1 VTAISATPAL
11 ARVSIRPIGGPG
23 QGSRRFGLRGQ
34 LAAAGLGAVVVTATL
49 LTGLGGWQVQ
59 QLADGA
65 GRDVTALADDA
76 LATTAQQSAVLVQ
89 TQVATLTERMEAD
102 LRVAQR
108 IAQETGD
115 VTFGKPISWSAVN
128 QFTQESTEISAP
140 AMLLG
145 GAPLGQNRDMEVRT
159 PVVDDI
165 ADLLGEAVTIF
176 QKVGDGDMLR
186 VATSVQTADGARAI
200 GTYIPATMADGSA
213 NAVVGAL
220 LSGKVFTGTATV
232 VGQTFVTG
240 YGPIEVGGEVVGA
253 VFVGMPQA
261 EMDLPLR
268 ETLAQTTVGAGGYV
282 TVMDSAGSWVVPPP
296 GAAEGASALEA
307 VDVEGTA
314 YGQQLLDAGDALADG
329 ATSQVHVDLADGG
342 ATVEVARFA
351 PWGWTIGA
359 WGMDVDRN
367 AAVDRLAS
375 GAQSL
380 LRTSVLVALAVIAVV
395 AGAVMVLSG
404 RLVGRVRRLTAAMTR
419 VAGRDLSGE
428 VVPEG
433 TDEIG
438 QMGVAVQ
445 DAVEAMRAALGHM
458 AQSAEALGSTGEAL
472 EASTQGVDGTTS
484 DTLRASAQAAGVASQ
499 VSAEMESVTAALTE
513 MRTSIESVA
522 VDVHAASAQVSQAV
536 SITSDATGS
545 ASRLRESS
553 ARIAAVLAT
562 ITQIAEQTN
571 LLALNA
577 TIEAARAGVAGQG
590 FAVVA
595 GEVKELARQ
604 TATAIKDIAP
614 VLTAVTTDADEVGA
628 AIERIAGAISE
639 ANDHQSSIAAMVEE
653 QTATTTEIERN
664 LIAASDGSRGIAE
677 NLAGVAQVAESG
689 RNQVEQLREVVGE
702 MSQVAARLS
711 EGVREFDLGED
722 SHR

>member
-1 VTAISATPAL
+1 M
-11 ARVSIRPIGGPG
+11 
-23 QGSRRFGLRGQ
+23 
-34 LAAAGLGAVVVTATL
+34 GAVVVTATL
-49 LTGLGGWQVQ
+49 LTGLGAWQVQ

-65 GRDVTALADDA
+65 SNDVTALADDA
-76 LATTAQQSAVLVQ
+76 LATTAQQSAVLVE
-89 TQVATLTERMEAD
+89 TQVATLTDRMEAD

-108 IAQETGD
+108 IAEETGD
-115 VTFGKPISWSAVN
+115 VTFGKSIVWSAVN
-128 QFTQESTEISAP
+128 QFTQEATDISAP

-145 GAPLGQNRDMEVRT
+145 GASLGQNRDMGVRT

-200 GTYIPATMADGSA
+200 GTYIPATMTDGTP
-213 NAVVGAL
+213 NGVVGAL
-220 LSGKVFTGTATV
+220 LAGNVFTGTASV
-232 VGQTFVTG
+232 VGQTYVTG
-240 YGPIEVGGEVVGA
+240 YGPIEVDGEVVGA

-261 EMDLPLR
+261 QMDAPLR

-296 GAAEGASALEA
+296 GAAEGASALDA
-307 VDVEGTA
+307 VDANGVA
-314 YGQQLLDAGDALADG
+314 YGQPLLDTGGALADG
-329 ATSQVHVDLADGG
+329 AESQVHVDLAGGG

-359 WGMDVDRN
+359 WGMDTDRN
-367 AAVDRLAS
+367 AAADRLAN

-380 LRTSVLVALAVIAVV
+380 LQTSVLVALAVIAAV
-395 AGAVMVLSG
+395 AGAVMALSG

-419 VAGRDLSGE
+419 VAGRDLSGT

-445 DAVEAMRAALGHM
+445 GAVEAMRAAVGQM
-458 AQSAEALGSTGEAL
+458 SASAEALGATGEAL
-472 EASTQGVDGTTS
+472 EDSTQGVDGTTS
-484 DTLRASAQAAGVASQ
+484 DTLRASAEAAEAAAR
-499 VSAEMESVTAALTE
+499 VSVEMESVTAALTE

-522 VDVHAASAQVSQAV
+522 VDVHAASAQVGDAV
-536 SITSDATGS
+536 SVTSDATGS

-562 ITQIAEQTN
+562 ITQIADQTN

-604 TATAIKDIAP
+604 TATAIQDIAP
-614 VLTAVTTDADEVGA
+614 VLTAVTTDAEEVGG

-664 LIAASDGSRGIAE
+664 LIVASDGSRGIAE
-677 NLAGVAQVAESG
+677 SLAGVTQIAENG
-689 RNQVEQLREVVGE
+689 RSQVEQLRGVVGE

-711 EGVREFDLGED
+711 EGVREFHLGQD
-722 SHR
+722 DRR